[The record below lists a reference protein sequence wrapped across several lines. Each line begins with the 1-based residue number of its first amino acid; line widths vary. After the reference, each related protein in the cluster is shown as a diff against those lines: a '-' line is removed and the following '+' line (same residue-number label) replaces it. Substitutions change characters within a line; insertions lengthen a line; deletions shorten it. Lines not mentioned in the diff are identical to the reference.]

1 MKKPETEK
9 EVIELLDDMKKL
21 SELIHAKSTDLSA
34 RAGRIKGALQSKL
47 PASGAELD
55 DDLPDLSP
63 GVTA

>member
-1 MKKPETEK
+1 MKKPDTEK

-21 SELIHAKSTDLSA
+21 SAIIDVKTTDLSA
-34 RAGRIKGALQSKL
+34 RVGRIKGALQINL

-63 GVTA
+63 GVKA